1 MRFRYIASQPDGKIV
16 EGEYEASG
24 PAEVLEYL
32 AAQGLRPVSLKI
44 LKGVSEVGSRWA
56 LGQAVTV
63 KDKVFLTKY
72 LALMLRVGTDLLRAI
87 DILLADFDKPAMKAL
102 LTEIRGA
109 LERGQPFYA
118 TFSKYPRYFSPV
130 FVNLIKAGEASGN
143 LEQVFESL
151 SVALQKEQDLRQKI
165 KSALTY
171 PIILFSASL
180 TMLFFLVGFALPKI
194 AKVFLTGGIEPP
206 TFSKIVF
213 TVGLFLGEYLWIIL
227 VLLVIFGV
235 AFWYASTKTVSG
247 RRIIYRFI
255 LRVPIIKNV
264 LKKMALQRF
273 ASTFGALLKAGL
285 PILDALEITADAI
298 GSAELKDSLIRISRE
313 GIAKGLTIGDAFRRE
328 ESFPRVVVNLMAISE
343 KAGHIESILETLAN
357 FYESE
362 IESALKSLITFLEPV
377 LLLAI
382 GVVIGT
388 IALSIIVPI
397 YQLVGK
403 F

>member
-16 EGEYEASG
+16 EGEYEANG
-24 PAEVLEYL
+24 PAEVLEHL

-44 LKGVSEVGSRWA
+44 LKGVSGVGSRWA

-63 KDKVFLTKY
+63 EDKAFLTKY
-72 LALMLRVGTDLLRAI
+72 LALMLKVGTDLLKAI
-87 DILLADFDKPAMKAL
+87 DILLADFDRPAMKAL

-109 LERGQPFYA
+109 LEKGQPFYA
-118 TFSKYPRYFSPV
+118 TFSKYPNYFSPV

-180 TMLFFLVGFALPKI
+180 VILFFLVGFALPKI

-213 TVGLFLGEYLWIIL
+213 AVGLFLGEYLWIIL
-227 VLLVIFGV
+227 VLLIIFGV
-235 AFWYASTKTVSG
+235 AFWYASTKTISG
-247 RRIIYRFI
+247 RRIIYRFV

-313 GIAKGLTIGDAFRRE
+313 GIARGLTIGDAFRRE

-343 KAGHIESILETLAN
+343 KAGHIEDILGTLSN

-362 IESALKSLITFLEPV
+362 IEAALKSLITFLEPT

-382 GVVIGT
+382 GVVIGA

-397 YQLVGK
+397 YQLVGQ